1 MSGIFEKSER
11 CVIEDTEIL
20 TREDVKQ
27 QVKEFSFD
35 LPFLLQPVSA
45 ILLAAENAAIGW
57 NTGCFWSLCCSAH
70 ITKATLTCFVSLTV
84 TLTHT
89 QIRQP
94 VSPAQRRWRCASPSW
109 RWAGLA
115 LPAHWRSLSIRSR
128 LGQPSDSRCPAAPS
142 PHLPKGHNCLWNGSI
157 ALHNAPCSCT
167 CHAFLIPTKD
177 F

>member
-1 MSGIFEKSER
+1 MSGIFEKFER
-11 CVIEDTEIL
+11 CVIIEDTEIL

-94 VSPAQRRWRCASPSW
+94 SHQLRGGEGALLLPEDEQVSHSQRTEEVSPSALVSVSPQIAGVQQHPVHTYQRDTTAYET
-109 RWAGLA
+109 
-115 LPAHWRSLSIRSR
+115 
-128 LGQPSDSRCPAAPS
+128 APS
-142 PHLPKGHNCLWNGSI
+142 HCITLRV
-157 ALHNAPCSCT
+157 
-167 CHAFLIPTKD
+167 HAHVMLF
-177 F
+177 